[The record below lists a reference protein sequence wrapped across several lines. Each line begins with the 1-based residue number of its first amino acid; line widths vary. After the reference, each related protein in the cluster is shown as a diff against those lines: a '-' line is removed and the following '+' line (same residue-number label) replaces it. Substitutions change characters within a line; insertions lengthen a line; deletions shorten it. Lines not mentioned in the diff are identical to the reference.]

1 MRSPGS
7 SVANPDL
14 TPLPAGGRVN
24 MPILKARAV
33 AGVIVQAI
41 TVAVIVVAGEA
52 DEAFAEGVR
61 GSGLRGKVRT
71 SIERCREPRAHFHQH
86 QRKNFLMGGSVA
98 RSRTYDRA
106 FERNYS

>member
-1 MRSPGS
+1 
-7 SVANPDL
+7 
-14 TPLPAGGRVN
+14 

-61 GSGLRGKVRT
+61 GRKLGLRSNGVV
-71 SIERCREPRAHFHQH
+71 S
-86 QRKNFLMGGSVA
+86 
-98 RSRTYDRA
+98 
-106 FERNYS
+106 